1 MPKNIRISVIATLI
15 AAGSFCA
22 MAPAS
27 AATAS
32 VWPMRAEAQSAQPAS
47 SFIDVGTHGDQN
59 TKN

>member
-1 MPKNIRISVIATLI
+1 MTKNARRLVIAALVV
-15 AAGSFCA
+15 AAPFCA

-27 AATAS
+27 AATTS

-59 TKN
+59 PKN